1 MSVLVI
7 GGGAAGMMAALF
19 AARAGEKVLLLEK
32 NEKLGKKIYI
42 TGKGRCNL
50 TNAAEP
56 EAFLGKVFR
65 NPRFLRSAFAS
76 FDNTAVMALMEDAGL
91 PLKTERGGRVFP
103 QSDTASDVTRTLE
116 KLMHA
121 AGVKIHLNT
130 ETLSLIIREKRVRG
144 VIAREKGR
152 IRTYEA
158 DKVILATGGLS
169 YPSTGSTGD
178 GHRLAANAGHTVTEM
193 LPSLVPFNASFA
205 EPVQAAG
212 FAPGDLSGLTLK
224 NVSLKLTAG
233 GKKRFEEQGELMFTH
248 FGITGPLVLS
258 ASAFAGDCIL
268 KGLEPE
274 LSIDLKPALTDEQLE
289 HRLLRDQQEAG
300 KTALTTLLG
309 GYLPRA
315 LVPVILAQAGLD
327 GSEKAAR
334 LSREDRR
341 KLIGALRGLILRE
354 VSLHGYAEAVVTRG
368 GVNVKE
374 VDPKTMESRRVSGLY
389 LAGELLDLD
398 AATGGFNLQI
408 AWSTGAAAGR
418 AAGEKE
424 TEVEELKSQKAD
436 NRHIAIDGPGS
447 SGKSTIAKLVA
458 AETGLVYVDTG
469 AMFRGMAIHFLRK
482 GLDAGD
488 EAGITAA
495 CEDADVTIAYE
506 NGVQQVFLNGENVT
520 SLLRDEKTGQM
531 ASASSV
537 YAPVREKMKQLQQK
551 LAREKNVVMD
561 GRDIG
566 TVILPDAFLKIYL
579 TASAQVRAERR
590 YRELLEKGQE
600 ADLETIRREL
610 EERDYRDMHREIAPL
625 RQAEDAVLIDSS
637 EMTIEEVKD
646 AVLQLYGWKK

>member
-19 AARAGEKVLLLEK
+19 AAREGERVLLLEK
-32 NEKLGKKIYI
+32 NEKLGKKLYI

-50 TNAAEP
+50 TNTAET

-65 NPRFLRSAFAS
+65 NPRFLRSALAS
-76 FDNTAVMALMEDAGL
+76 FDNTAMMSLLEEAGL

-116 KLMHA
+116 KLLRA
-121 AGVKIHLNT
+121 AGVKVLLNT
-130 ETLSLIIREKRVRG
+130 ETVSLIIKEKRIRG
-144 VIAREKGR
+144 VITRENGR
-152 IRTYEA
+152 ILARPA
-158 DKVILATGGLS
+158 DKVILAMGGLS

-178 GHRLAANAGHTVTEM
+178 GFRLAKNAGHTVTDL

-205 EPVQAAG
+205 EPVRAAG
-212 FAPGDLSGLTLK
+212 LTPGDLSGLTIK

-258 ASAFAGDCIL
+258 ASAFAGDCVL
-268 KGLEPE
+268 KGEE
-274 LSIDLKPALTDEQLE
+274 IGVAIDLKPALTEEQLDQ
-289 HRLLRDQQEAG
+289 RLIRDQKEAG
-300 KTALTTLLG
+300 KTALSTMLG

-315 LVPVILAQAGLD
+315 LIPVILAQAGLD
-327 GSEKAAR
+327 GAEKAAR
-334 LSREDRR
+334 LSREER
-341 KLIGALRGLILRE
+341 GALIRALKGLALTDISLRGFP
-354 VSLHGYAEAVVTRG
+354 EAVVTRG
-368 GVNVKE
+368 GVAVKE
-374 VDPKTMESRRVSGLY
+374 IDPKTMESKRVSGLY
-389 LAGELLDLD
+389 LTGEMLDLD
-398 AATGGFNLQI
+398 AATGGYNLQI

-418 AAGEKE
+418 AAGRKEKE
-424 TEVEELKSQKAD
+424 MEEQNREARQ

-458 AETGLVYVDTG
+458 KETGLVYVDTG
-469 AMFRGMAIHFLRK
+469 AMFRGLAIHFLRK
-482 GLDAGD
+482 GLDASD

-506 NGVQQVFLNGENVT
+506 DGVQQVYLNGENVT
-520 SLLRDEKTGQM
+520 PYLREEKTGQM

-537 YAPVREKMKQLQQK
+537 YGPVRDKMKELQQK
-551 LAREKNVVMD
+551 LAREKDVVMD

-579 TASAQVRAERR
+579 TASAEVRAERR

-600 ADLETIRREL
+600 ADLETIRKEL

-625 RQAEDAVLIDSS
+625 KQADDAVLIDSS
-637 EMTIEEVKD
+637 QMTIEEVKD
-646 AVLQLYGWKK
+646 AVLQLYGWEK